1 MNGRVELWWVW
12 RVNLISSDIHGVDA
26 HWRILTHCKVWG
38 QLNFC
43 HFCEN
48 LDLVR
53 FLIICTWWGGNHR
66 DSIHRTV
73 AKLLVILN
81 RQRSVESFAK
91 KSWMCV
97 IGVILTEPAYS
108 HLQKAFWETLGVLNM
123 WFRALSHLSH
133 AERGGQQMV
142 SDQEE
147 EDSWMTEERRRGKV
161 FWAKRVF
168 HPIPV

>member
-12 RVNLISSDIHGVDA
+12 RVNLISSNIHGVDA

-81 RQRSVESFAK
+81 RQRSVESLAK
-91 KSWMCV
+91 KRLDVCDWGDPDWASLLPSPE
-97 IGVILTEPAYS
+97 IL
-108 HLQKAFWETLGVLNM
+108 LGNIVLNM

-147 EDSWMTEERRRGKV
+147 EECWMTEERRRGNV